1 MRLFCTQR
9 HVAMTHFKP
18 AVVRA
23 LMIVLHTHTHHK
35 GKQQKRLVAVAARSP
50 PFLYVVCVMQPVDHL
65 EALAVA
71 AQGWC
76 IASLNKAAAAAG
88 PD

>member
-18 AVVRA
+18 AVVRV
-23 LMIVLHTHTHHK
+23 LMSVLHTYTPQ
-35 GKQQKRLVAVAARSP
+35 GEAAKASSRRRRTLSSN
-50 PFLYVVCVMQPVDHL
+50 LYVVCVMQPVDHL

-71 AQGWC
+71 AQV
-76 IASLNKAAAAAG
+76 
-88 PD
+88 